1 MLPSKE
7 YPRDYFKYQKLE
19 FLGQTF
25 RSRIIA
31 NIFVKWVSEVSQA
44 DLFIGGS

>member
-1 MLPSKE
+1 MLPKKE
-7 YPRDYFKYQKLE
+7 SHKRLFEDQELE

-31 NIFVKWVSEVSQA
+31 NIFVKWLSEMSQA
-44 DLFIGGS
+44 DLFIDGS